1 MAKTLPFVVQPRRK
15 PVKVRIGSEDCGIL
29 EIEARGHLTV
39 AEKFYV
45 SQIVNGDKTVSLMI
59 GLSNK
64 IAKRLKKD
72 QKDGYTILTDYLQNR
87 SSVAHRDIIDE
98 EFGDEIQEL
107 TGEITRI
114 SSLRELAQ
122 ATIMMRSRIDPD
134 WSTDDTLEL
143 DTELIEALVKL
154 YNEEER
160 KEFPETEDKEI
171 TVDDEYEAA
180 VGKLPDQTPEA

>member
-15 PVKVRIGSEDCGIL
+15 PIKVRIGSEDCGVL

-45 SQIVNGDKTVSLMI
+45 NQIINGDKTVSLMI

-64 IAKRLKKD
+64 IAKRLKRD
-72 QKDGYTILTDYLQNR
+72 QKDGYKILTDYLQNN
-87 SSVAHRDIIDE
+87 SSNAHRDIIDE
-98 EFGDEIQEL
+98 DFGSEVQEL

-114 SSLRELAQ
+114 SSMRELAQ
-122 ATIMMRSRIDPD
+122 ATIMMRSRVDPD
-134 WSTDDTLEL
+134 WETDDTLEL
-143 DTELIEALVKL
+143 DTELIDALVKF

-160 KEFPETEDKEI
+160 KEFPEIEESTT
-171 TVDDEYEAA
+171 TVDDEYEVA
-180 VGKLPDQTPEA
+180 VGKLPDQNPEV

>member
-15 PVKVRIGSEDCGIL
+15 PVKVRIGSEDSGIL

-45 SQIVNGDKTVSLMI
+45 NQIVNGDKTVSLMI

-64 IAKRLKKD
+64 ISKRLKKD
-72 QKDGYTILTDYLQNR
+72 AKEGYKILTDFLQNTG
-87 SSVAHRDIIDE
+87 SNAHRDIIEE
-98 EFGDEIQEL
+98 EFGGEVQEL

-114 SSLRELAQ
+114 SSMRELAQ
-122 ATIMMRSRIDPD
+122 ATIMMRSRIDPE
-134 WSTDDTLEL
+134 WETDDTLEL
-143 DTELIEALVKL
+143 DTELIDALVKF

-160 KEFPETEDKEI
+160 KEFPEIEETKTTIE
-171 TVDDEYEAA
+171 DEYEIA